1 MRIESS
7 VVSQQTL
14 IESSKPIDK
23 KEPIGKLNKPEE
35 TVEESASFIPS
46 AFGFSGTYSV
56 ASLKSAV
63 DYHAKYMTVAESNTL
78 AAKSMTK
85 IPQAILDRFKN

>member
-7 VVSQQTL
+7 LVSQQTL

-23 KEPIGKLNKPEE
+23 KEQIGKINKPDEAADE
-35 TVEESASFIPS
+35 ALSFVPS

-78 AAKSMTK
+78 AAKSMTG
-85 IPQAILDRFKN
+85 IPQAILSRFKS

>member
-1 MRIESS
+1 MRVESS
-7 VVSQQTL
+7 LVSQQSL

-23 KEPIGKLNKPEE
+23 KELIGKSNKPDEIAEE
-35 TVEESASFIPS
+35 GESFIPS

-78 AAKSMTK
+78 AAKSMTR